1 METYADWYRIP
12 EASVLQSL
20 GVLTAEPLADTA
32 SWGLQCLH
40 FKVLLQLRLFCFILL
55 ADFVK

>member
-12 EASVLQSL
+12 EASVLQSV

-32 SWGLQCLH
+32 S
-40 FKVLLQLRLFCFILL
+40 
-55 ADFVK
+55 